1 MKMLKK
7 AAAVLLAAAM
17 SLVMLTACG
26 GGSGS
31 TTQYKLAKVL
41 AESQQTGKLY
51 MDVTSLDTTIEGKPM
66 DIKLAQDNKAGKMIL
81 GMGTEGKVYTMYMT
95 TADGVGYEISG
106 DEEETYWKKVS
117 GEPMIAVAGA
127 AVPSQ
132 TNLSKLKVNTAYEYA
147 GKTYYAEI
155 LTSDSTEV
163 AYCFEGDTLKYIV
176 VKQGSYTYAE
186 RVNAISAKFPDKITD
201 GEDYSYEDAMN
212 LPIKG

>member
-31 TTQYKLAKVL
+31 TTQYKLAKAL
-41 AESQQTGKLY
+41 AESQQTGKFY
-51 MDVTSLDTTIEGKPM
+51 MDVTSLDTTINGKPM
-66 DIKLAQDNKAGKMIL
+66 DIKLAQDNKAGKLIL
-81 GMGTEGKVYTMYMT
+81 GVGTEGEVYDMYMAT
-95 TADGVGYEISG
+95 SDGTAYRIYDS
-106 DEEETYWKKVS
+106 EEEVYWQKVAN
-117 GEPMIAVAGA
+117 EPMLAMASA

-132 TNLSKLKVNTAYEYA
+132 SYVSKLKVNTAYEYA

-176 VKQGSYTYAE
+176 VKQGGYTYAE
-186 RVNAISAKFPDKITD
+186 RVNAISAKFPDKIS
-201 GEDYSYEDAMN
+201 EDVELSYEDAFA
-212 LPIKG
+212 LPLRG

>member
-41 AESQQTGKLY
+41 AESQQTGKFY

-66 DIKLAQDNKAGKMIL
+66 DIKLAQDNKAGKLIL
-81 GMGTEGKVYTMYMT
+81 GVGLDGEVYDMYMAT
-95 TADGVGYEISG
+95 SDGTAYRIYDG
-106 DEEETYWKKVS
+106 EEDVYWQKVAS
-117 GEPMIAVAGA
+117 EPMLAVASA

-132 TNLSKLKVNTAYEYA
+132 SNVSKLKVNTAYEYA

-155 LTSDSTEV
+155 LTSDSVEV

-176 VKQGSYTYAE
+176 SKQGGYTYAE
-186 RVNAISAKFPDKITD
+186 RVNAISAKFPDKIS
-201 GEDYSYEDAMN
+201 EDVDLSYEDAFA
-212 LPIKG
+212 LPLRG

>member
-26 GGSGS
+26 GGSS
-31 TTQYKLAKVL
+31 STQYKLAKVL

-51 MDVTSLDTTIEGKPM
+51 MDVTSLDTTINGKQM
-66 DIKLAQDNKAGKMIL
+66 DIKLAQDNKAGKLIL
-81 GMGTEGKVYTMYMT
+81 GVGTDGKVYDMYMS
-95 TADGVGYEISG
+95 TADGAEYRISG
-106 DEEETYWKKVS
+106 DEEETYWEKIS
-117 GEPMIAVAGA
+117 NEPMLTVADA

-132 TNLSKLKVNTAYEYA
+132 SEISKLKVNTAYEYA

-155 LTSDSTEV
+155 LTSDSAEV

-176 VKQGSYTYAE
+176 LKQGGYTYAE
-186 RVNAISAKFPDKITD
+186 RVNAISAKFPNQISEGVET
-201 GEDYSYEDAMN
+201 SYEEAFA
-212 LPIKG
+212 LPLRG